1 MFDFKQTAIAKLKA
15 YLSKFS
21 IAVSIVALSIFVW
34 SNFGITTNNMTAN
47 AETIEDLPFVISTA
61 GVQDQV
67 EGAVDKSVGTAKRAI
82 GDMRD
87 DPAQEMEGAI
97 QQTKGG
103 AKLNLGDAKNKLD
116 SAEDTVE
123 NKTVGPC
130 RIQLME
136 GNKLVWFVNDYPVWE
151 QSGFDVTQ
159 KWYFNL

>member
-1 MFDFKQTAIAKLKA
+1 MFDLQQTAIAKLKA
-15 YLSKFS
+15 YTSKFT
-21 IAVSIVALSIFVW
+21 IVVSVVALSIFVW
-34 SNFGITTNNMTAN
+34 SNFGIATNNITAN
-47 AETIEDLPFVISTA
+47 AETINDFPFVMSTA
-61 GVQDQV
+61 GIQDQV

-123 NKTVGPC
+123 NKTESIIDSV
-130 RIQLME
+130 
-136 GNKLVWFVNDYPVWE
+136 KDF
-151 QSGFDVTQ
+151 FD
-159 KWYFNL
+159 